1 MISDF
6 QKLEYF
12 LFSSQYTS
20 LARILDMNY
29 SEVCKVTEIL
39 VKNLTVDVHLKGFNL
54 ALLKQKKIPKGRMK

>member
-1 MISDF
+1 MVSDF

-12 LFSSQYTS
+12 HFSSQYTS

-29 SEVCKVTEIL
+29 SEVSKVTEIL
-39 VKNLTVDVHLKGFNL
+39 VKNLTVDVDLKGFNL